1 MYSVEDDHFFC
12 SKLPAALKLVD
23 DITQQGKAALPHME
37 ALVIYLARDDSLEV
51 LGPHLILPL
60 IQQRLD
66 GMQAD
71 AKPDSSDL
79 RDSSAAQKADE
90 VAAVLLAEEDTAARQ
105 AAAKRTKKQ
114 KQKLRKQLT
123 RQLTQ
128 QQPAHHQQQEPDAEC
143 FHDEAS
149 QAGHGSD
156 TEPSSRL
163 AGPAKPIQ
171 ALSTAA
177 PQPEHNGQHACC
189 KESDTSQRC
198 TASSQDQNG
207 EADSLVDH
215 PLSSKQ
221 GSQHRAAS
229 QDSSRCKEPSAQQ
242 PEPDSAHLHALFRQR
257 HALTQQ
263 EDLRHCASHTNV
275 RIAEPATL
283 PADSMQA
290 KQASVEA
297 AADTSDVAQ
306 SSGNK
311 VLGVHL
317 PSLLV
322 CPLTQKVLRQP
333 VIAAD
338 GHTYEKAAIEEWLLQ
353 QNASPVTGLA
363 LAHFCLVPNLSI
375 RSLILGNVGSA

>member
-1 MYSVEDDHFFC
+1 MAQISNCKSITVVLSSQELATQMY
-12 SKLPAALKLVD
+12 
-23 DITQQGKAALPHME
+23 M
-37 ALVIYLARDDSLEV
+37 SLQVTKSSACTSIATV
-51 LGPHLILPL
+51 L
-60 IQQRLD
+60 Q
-66 GMQAD
+66 
-71 AKPDSSDL
+71 KPDSSDL

-322 CPLTQKVLRQP
+322 CPLTQVSIGAVTAMCNSKH
-333 VIAAD
+333 A
-338 GHTYEKAAIEEWLLQ
+338 YLL
-353 QNASPVTGLA
+353 SSV
-363 LAHFCLVPNLSI
+363 
-375 RSLILGNVGSA
+375 